1 VLLLVLGF
9 LSAVLGSAY
18 AFVQTDIKRLLA
30 YSSIDNIGIVFMGL
44 GIAAISKVNGNTT
57 ASAVAFTAALL
68 HIFNHTLFKGS
79 LFLGASSVEAASK
92 THDMNRLGGLIKT
105 MPRTSV
111 LLLFGALSV
120 AALVPFNGFVS
131 EWMTYQA
138 AFYAIVKGQEGLNT
152 LYLLSVAGLAM
163 AGALAVAAYVKLFGI
178 TCLGKP
184 RSQEAADAR
193 EVSLP
198 MIIGAGL
205 LTGMCLLTGLFPIA
219 IVRIIRVVTD
229 GLNSPLSVSP
239 IQDAFWY
246 EPLGFHLSGGKISPA
261 LMFFAVGAV
270 VVVTAAILMPAT
282 KRRPIR
288 RNVTWDCG
296 YPKMTNAMQ
305 YSATGFS
312 KPIIIVLR
320 MVFRPVRKK
329 TVTGECLYHPEGIDY
344 STTSDSYVEST
355 FYRPL
360 SRIILAA
367 TERIRFSVQTGSVR
381 RYLAYILLLLLSLM
395 TYNRLM

>member
-1 VLLLVLGF
+1 
-9 LSAVLGSAY
+9 
-18 AFVQTDIKRLLA
+18 
-30 YSSIDNIGIVFMGL
+30 
-44 GIAAISKVNGNTT
+44 
-57 ASAVAFTAALL
+57 
-68 HIFNHTLFKGS
+68 
-79 LFLGASSVEAASK
+79 
-92 THDMNRLGGLIKT
+92 
-105 MPRTSV
+105 
-111 LLLFGALSV
+111 
-120 AALVPFNGFVS
+120 
-131 EWMTYQA
+131 
-138 AFYAIVKGQEGLNT
+138 
-152 LYLLSVAGLAM
+152 
-163 AGALAVAAYVKLFGI
+163 
-178 TCLGKP
+178 
-184 RSQEAADAR
+184 
-193 EVSLP
+193 
-198 MIIGAGL
+198 
-205 LTGMCLLTGLFPIA
+205 
-219 IVRIIRVVTD
+219 
-229 GLNSPLSVSP
+229 
-239 IQDAFWY
+239 
-246 EPLGFHLSGGKISPA
+246 
-261 LMFFAVGAV
+261 
-270 VVVTAAILMPAT
+270 MPAT